1 MTDFNSN
8 SETPPQE
15 YHDTTPPNTGSTGP
29 QPSVVDPNITSED
42 RLWAMLAYLLTP
54 IVPVIIL
61 LIEEKRER
69 PFLKAHTVQALIW
82 GIVVWLASTLLS
94 GFFFIGCVIG
104 IAALVF
110 SVMWALKANKGEYIN
125 IPVITDL
132 VKSQGWN

>member
-1 MTDFNSN
+1 
-8 SETPPQE
+8 
-15 YHDTTPPNTGSTGP
+15 
-29 QPSVVDPNITSED
+29 VDPNITTED
-42 RLWAMLAYLLTP
+42 RLGAMLAYLLTP

-104 IAALVF
+104 IAALVI
-110 SVMWALKANKGEYIN
+110 SVMWALKANKGEYIT